1 MDRLIASLSGSVP
14 PAASLGFNGERLEPR
29 IGQYLL
35 GLGYRAYNPVLLRF
49 NAPDSKS
56 PFERGGL
63 NAYGYGLGD
72 PVNVIDPDGHVPL
85 SALLLYASKRS
96 GYPIRKLAPMPKGG
110 VFTPPYHEHYVNG
123 KRVSRSD
130 SLSSLDE
137 LAALAQPS
145 KAARKSKAPDPGYD
159 KSVEEPK
166 LPDEPPVTMLYP
178 TDKTPFLTGLDGTR
192 FYQAGLVLHPP
203 KGPGRGE
210 RLRNFAVRKVN
221 RVLGIRDTSR

>member
-14 PAASLGFNGERLEPR
+14 PAASLGFNGERIEPR

-35 GLGYRAYNPVLLRF
+35 GLGYRAYNPVLMRF

-63 NAYGYGLGD
+63 NAYGYCLGD
-72 PVNVIDPDGHVPL
+72 PVNRIDPDGHAPL

-96 GYPIRKLAPMPKGG
+96 GYPTHKMAPMPKGG

-137 LAALAQPS
+137 LAALAQRT
-145 KAARKSKAPDPGYD
+145 KEARKSKVPDPGSD
-159 KSVEEPK
+159 KPVEEPK
-166 LPDEPPVTMLYP
+166 APDEPPVTMLYP
-178 TDKTPFLTGLDGTR
+178 TDKTPFLTTSDGTR

-203 KGPGRGE
+203 KAGKME
-210 RLRNFAVRKVN
+210 RLRKFAVRKVN